1 MPEEKNKEEYKFK
14 GEGLEDTEK
23 RNAHKK
29 FDEYC
34 EAYHISSVSDLQLL
48 EELVYR
54 ETLGARI
61 KNTIAD
67 KKKNQEQEKKEITV
81 AKYMIEALNENLE
94 QILALKEKL
103 GLFENKDGQNGFDY
117 IQQLKEKFKNWEEQN
132 QLCRETKCPHCSKM
146 ILLHLRID
154 KYEAIK
160 HPYFTD
166 LIIGNEEMWKWV
178 KEGKI
183 SKEELAKAL
192 GISPKYINYIEELK
206 FSKSIDTDRN
216 KPSDSC

>member
-1 MPEEKNKEEYKFK
+1 MAEEKKEEYKFR

-54 ETLGARI
+54 ETLGSRI
-61 KNTIAD
+61 KYTIAD
-67 KKKNQEQEKKEITV
+67 KKKNQEKEQKEITV

-103 GLFENKDGQNGFDY
+103 GLFENKDGQSGFEY
-117 IQQLKEKFKNWEEQN
+117 IQQLKEKFKKWMAENN
-132 QLCRETKCPHCSKM
+132 GSRTVVCPHCSKL
-146 ILLHLRID
+146 ILLKIRTDIWEAQQHPMFKDKILYNQHLID
-154 KYEAIK
+154 MYLA
-160 HPYFTD
+160 
-166 LIIGNEEMWKWV
+166 
-178 KEGKI
+178 GKI
-183 SKEELAKAL
+183 TAEDVAKVL
-192 GISPKYINYIEELK
+192 GTSPKYCEWLIEK
-206 FSKSIDTDRN
+206 FHQRKTKEN
-216 KPSDSC
+216 EENE